1 MKLTTLKPLLKE
13 VKKLRKAGKTIA
25 LANGCFDLIHVG
37 HIRFLQ
43 EAKKKGDVLIVALN
57 ADDSVRQIKGALRP
71 IFDQDDRADIISAIE
86 FVDYVII
93 FNEPTVAKLLHS
105 IKPDIHCK
113 GTDYT
118 YETVP
123 EREVVKEYGGTI
135 SIVGDAKDHS
145 SKDIIKQIV
154 EKYSPHGS
162 TI

>member
-1 MKLTTLKPLLKE
+1 MKVITLKTLIKE
-13 VKKLRKAGKTIA
+13 VEELRKAGKKIV

-43 EAKKKGDVLIVALN
+43 GAKKKGDTLIVAIN
-57 ADDSVRQIKGALRP
+57 SDKSVRQIKGEQRP
-71 IFDQDDRADIISAIE
+71 IFSQDDRAEIISAIE

-93 FNEPTVAKLLHS
+93 FNEPTVAKLLNS

-123 EREVVKEYGGTI
+123 ERDVVKEYGGTI
-135 SIVGDAKDHS
+135 SIVGDPKEHS
-145 SKDIIKQIV
+145 TKDIIKYIV
-154 EKYSPHGS
+154 AKYSPHG
-162 TI
+162 TII